1 MPSHPHHAHAHHH
14 SHHSEKHSGNTIA
27 LRDIVVGFS
36 DGLTVPFA
44 LAAGLSGAV
53 HSNAIIIT
61 AGMAEIVAGTISMG
75 LGGFLAGQTEV
86 EYYAGEKTREEKEVK
101 EIPQEEEREVK
112 EILEA
117 YGISSKLQDE
127 VAAELS
133 KDHSKWVEFMM
144 RFELGLEK
152 PDPRQGFFSALRI
165 GFSYT
170 AGGLVPLSAYFFCA
184 DPIQGLKISAA
195 MTITSLLLFG
205 YWKARLSGQDR
216 LKSTLTVAFT
226 GIAAAGAAFWIA
238 RLING
243 YAL

>member
-1 MPSHPHHAHAHHH
+1 MPHAHHH
-14 SHHSEKHSGNTIA
+14 AHHHHEKHSGNTIA

-86 EYYAGEKTREEKEVK
+86 EYYAGEKKREEKEVK
-101 EIPQEEEREVK
+101 EIPQEEEKEVK
-112 EILEA
+112 EILSA
-117 YGISSKLQDE
+117 YGISPKLQDE
-127 VAAELS
+127 MASELS
-133 KDHSKWVEFMM
+133 KDHSKWVDFMM

-165 GFSYT
+165 GFSYM

-184 DPIQGLKISAA
+184 DPFQGLKISAA
-195 MTITSLLLFG
+195 MTIASLVLFG
-205 YWKARLSGQDR
+205 YWKAQLSGQDR

-226 GIAAAGAAFWIA
+226 GIAAAGAAFGIA

-243 YAL
+243 